1 MFCVA
6 NQKLVAVI
14 IGSTLKRKKGN
25 DMTNCKA
32 EKEGNKNMEHH
43 FNVELA
49 KEYGI
54 LEAVLLNNLQF
65 WIEKNRA
72 NGTNFYDGNYWTYNS
87 AKAFSELFPYAS
99 QKQIRKALQNLI
111 GEGIIQTGNYNKNPY
126 DRTLWYS
133 FTEKGNRIFQNGNT
147 HLPKRENGNDLEG
160 QPIPN
165 NKTDNKTDNKL
176 KESKKEESNNTQNKQ
191 VEISE
196 ELKQMQ
202 KEIEQLKAE
211 NEKLKTKKERKPK
224 KQPQSYDEQITEY
237 TENEELQNALKA
249 FVQMRS
255 FIKSPV
261 TAHGLKLL
269 LNKLTKISRNDAEKI
284 AIVNNSIENNW
295 KGFYGLKEESSYQ
308 KSVQP
313 EKKYDQNGYE
323 SEEELMKMFYGK

>member
-1 MFCVA
+1 ME
-6 NQKLVAVI
+6 
-14 IGSTLKRKKGN
+14 SSEERKE
-25 DMTNCKA
+25 T
-32 EKEGNKNMEHH
+32 KNMEHH

-54 LEAVLLNNLQF
+54 LEAIILNNLQF

-72 NGTNFYDGNYWTYNS
+72 NGTNFHDGHYWTYNS

-133 FTEKGNRIFQNGNT
+133 FTEKGNSIFQTVNID
-147 HLPKRENGNDLEG
+147 LPKRENGNDIEG
-160 QPIPN
+160 RPRPN

-176 KESKKEESNNTQNKQ
+176 KESKKEESNNTQNQQ

-211 NEKLKTKKERKPK
+211 NEKLKTKKEKPK
-224 KQPQSYDEQITEY
+224 KQTKSYDEQIAEY
-237 TENEELQNALKA
+237 TGNEELQNALKA

-255 FIKSPV
+255 FIKKPM
-261 TAHGLKLL
+261 TEYALKLML
-269 LNKLTKISRNDAEKI
+269 KKLDELGNNDTTKI
-284 AIVNNSIENNW
+284 AIINQSITHNWQGIFPLKDENT
-295 KGFYGLKEESSYQ
+295 KQEK
-308 KSVQP
+308 QP

-323 SEEELMKMFYGK
+323 SEEEFMKMFYGK